1 MRGHISLSEAEENDD
16 LTGAAAASVGW
27 MRAAGEPT
35 RIRLLVLLDQ
45 VDLTVSDA
53 MEILDQSQPRLS
65 RHLKL
70 LVEAGL
76 AERFQE
82 GAWAY
87 FRTVDSGPARGVLDA
102 VIKTLRTS
110 IDPVLSEDRARLET
124 VLARRSKKAADYF
137 AANAKRWGRIRSLHV
152 AEDAVEEAMLALA
165 LVRKPN
171 SILDLGTGTGR
182 TLQLFA
188 PHVSRGVGIDLS
200 HDMLAVARDALS
212 KPEYDHLQAR
222 HGSVYDVGGGA
233 AYDLIVMHQV
243 LHYLEDP
250 ALALQNAAGRIA
262 ADGQVLIVDFLPHEI
277 EELRERHAHR
287 RLGID
292 REQLEKW
299 LSGAGL
305 KIGQERLLPPPEGDD
320 TSLTVALW
328 TAIAV

>member
-1 MRGHISLSEAEENDD
+1 LNDVENSDG

-70 LVEAGL
+70 LVDAGL
-76 AERFQE
+76 AERYQE

-87 FRTVDSGPARGVLDA
+87 FRTVDAGDPRDFLNAVVRPLQTSADPALN
-102 VIKTLRTS
+102 
-110 IDPVLSEDRARLET
+110 EDHAKLER

-137 AANAKRWGRIRSLHV
+137 AANAGRWGQIRSLHI
-152 AEDAVEEAMLALA
+152 AEDEVEEAMLALGLA
-165 LVRKPN
+165 SEPD
-171 SILDLGTGTGR
+171 SILDFGTGTGR
-182 TLQLFA
+182 ILQLFA

-212 KPEYDHLQAR
+212 KPEYDHMQAR
-222 HGSVYDVGGGA
+222 HGSVYDVGDGA

-250 ALALQNAAGRIA
+250 ALALENAAGRMA
-262 ADGQVLIVDFLPHEI
+262 PGGQTLIVDFLPHEI
-277 EELRERHAHR
+277 DELREKHAHR

-292 REQLEKW
+292 RDQLDKW
-299 LSGAGL
+299 LSAAGL
-305 KIGQERLLPPPEGDD
+305 KIDQERLLPPPEGDD

-328 TAIAV
+328 TVVAA